1 MALASRLVVGTA
13 AVVLS
18 MAVLFTVP
26 PGYFVAA
33 TFLATGCMV
42 ASAYSL
48 GALGT
53 SRKASARAV
62 AAGLLSALLLYLI
75 FVAGAAGISAFHPFG
90 MTAADEA
97 SIYALI
103 TSSSTPSY
111 LQVAVLLSDAA
122 GFESF
127 FRGVLQQKLTPRFGT
142 ASAFV
147 VALFDA
153 GIHAISLNPLWVGAT
168 FVTDLAWGL
177 TFRYGG
183 GKQASFVSHLIWDI
197 AIFIVRPVT

>member
-1 MALASRLVVGTA
+1 
-13 AVVLS
+13 

-75 FVAGAAGISAFHPFG
+75 FVAGAAGISAFHPLG

-103 TSSSTPSY
+103 TSPSTPPY
-111 LQVAVLLSDAA
+111 LQAAVLLSDAA

-127 FRGVLQQKLTPRFGT
+127 FRGVLQQRLTPRFGT
-142 ASAFV
+142 ASALV

-183 GKQASFVSHLIWDI
+183 GKQASFVSHLVWDI